1 MQIYLARNQEQAG
14 PYSLEQVNS
23 MLASG
28 QVVLSDLAWH
38 DGLDNWQPLGQLT
51 HGRLHYSPTGVS
63 PVSSAPTSQNS
74 QHPDSSPINLNKHA
88 AHPSATAPIASIGKR
103 LLGAVIDNLLTLLA
117 MFPAL
122 QHLDFAALEKSGG
135 TMAEMQTIISQSVP
149 PNSMMLTG
157 ALMIGVLLVQ
167 AFLIITRGQSIGKII
182 MNTRIVDQTT
192 RVKTGVMNSFVIRT
206 LLINLGYN
214 LPVIGIVVLL
224 ADLGMMLFSE
234 QRISLHDRLAKT
246 LVVDARPEQ
255 LSTDKP
261 ASTQR
266 GSAA

>member
-51 HGRLHYSPTGVS
+51 DGRLHYSPRGASPFASTPTHPYAAAS
-63 PVSSAPTSQNS
+63 PV
-74 QHPDSSPINLNKHA
+74 NLNKTTVPH
-88 AHPSATAPIASIGKR
+88 SATAPIASIGKR
-103 LLGAVIDNLLTLLA
+103 LLGAVIDNMLTLLA
-117 MFPAL
+117 MFPTL
-122 QHLDFAALEKSGG
+122 QHLDIEALEKSSG
-135 TMAEMQTIISQSVP
+135 TMTDMQAIIMQSVP
-149 PNSMMLTG
+149 QNSMSLTA
-157 ALMIGVLLVQ
+157 ALMVGVLILQ
-167 AFLIITRGQSIGKII
+167 AFLIITRGQSVGKIF

-192 RVKTGVMNSFVIRT
+192 RVKTSVMNSFLIRT

-214 LPVIGIVVLL
+214 LPMLGIVVLL

-255 LSTDKP
+255 LSSDQ
-261 ASTQR
+261 SV
-266 GSAA
+266 

>member
-51 HGRLHYSPTGVS
+51 DGRLHYSPRGNSAFV
-63 PVSSAPTSQNS
+63 SAPT
-74 QHPDSSPINLNKHA
+74 HPYAAASAVNLNKTTPQH
-88 AHPSATAPIASIGKR
+88 SATAPIASIGKR
-103 LLGAVIDNLLTLLA
+103 LLGAVIDNMLTLLA
-117 MFPAL
+117 MFPTL
-122 QHLDFAALEKSGG
+122 QHLDIQALEKSGG
-135 TMAEMQTIISQSVP
+135 TMADMQAIIMQSVP
-149 PNSMMLTG
+149 QNSMSLTA
-157 ALMIGVLLVQ
+157 ALMIGVLIIQ
-167 AFLIITRGQSIGKII
+167 AFLIITRGQSVGKIV

-192 RVKTGVMNSFVIRT
+192 RVKTSVMNSFVIRT

-214 LPVIGIVVLL
+214 LPMLGIVVLL

-255 LSTDKP
+255 LATDQ
-261 ASTQR
+261 SV
-266 GSAA
+266 

>member
-38 DGLDNWQPLGQLT
+38 EGLDNWQPLGQLT
-51 HGRLHYSPTGVS
+51 AGRLHYSPRGVS
-63 PVSSAPTSQNS
+63 PFASAPATPTAASQS
-74 QHPDSSPINLNKHA
+74 AASTPVNLSKTNPA
-88 AHPSATAPIASIGKR
+88 AAAPIASIGKR
-103 LLGAVIDNLLTLLA
+103 LLGAVIDNVLTLLA

-135 TMAEMQTIISQSVP
+135 TMTDMQTIIEQSVP
-149 PNSMMLTG
+149 ANSMMLT
-157 ALMIGVLLVQ
+157 ATLMLGVLIVQ

-182 MNTRIVDQTT
+182 MGTRIVDQTT
-192 RVKTGVMNSFVIRT
+192 RIKTGVMNSFVIRT

-214 LPVIGIVVLL
+214 LPVIGILVLL
-224 ADLGMMLFSE
+224 VDLGMMLFSE

-255 LSTDKP
+255 LSD
-261 ASTQR
+261 STAPR
-266 GSAA
+266 S

>member
-14 PYSLEQVNS
+14 PYTLEQVNS

-51 HGRLHYSPTGVS
+51 GGRLHYSPSG
-63 PVSSAPTSQNS
+63 
-74 QHPDSSPINLNKHA
+74 SSPFSTAPAQTKTDQTSTAVNLNKA
-88 AHPSATAPIASIGKR
+88 PQQVTTSAPIASIGKR
-103 LLGAVIDNLLTLLA
+103 LLGAVIDNVLTLLA

-122 QHLDFAALEKSGG
+122 QQLDFKAIEASSGSM
-135 TMAEMQTIISQSVP
+135 TDMQAIISQSVP
-149 PNSMMLTG
+149 QESMMLTG
-157 ALMIGVLLVQ
+157 ALMIGLLIVQ
-167 AFLIITRGQSIGKII
+167 AFLIITRGQSIGKIV
-182 MNTRIVDQTT
+182 MKTRIVDQTT

-214 LPVIGIVVLL
+214 LPMIGIVVLL

-234 QRISLHDRLAKT
+234 QRISLHDRLAHT
-246 LVVDARPEQ
+246 LVVEAHPEQ
-255 LSTDKP
+255 LIKQDEKS
-261 ASTQR
+261 S
-266 GSAA
+266 

>member
-28 QVVLSDLAWH
+28 QVLLTDLAWH
-38 DGLDNWQPLGQLT
+38 DGMDNWQTLGQLT
-51 HGRLHYSPTGVS
+51 GGQLCYRPHSANPF
-63 PVSSAPTSQNS
+63 SSAPATPTTPS
-74 QHPDSSPINLNKHA
+74 HA
-88 AHPSATAPIASIGKR
+88 ASSAPVNLSKTSPAAAAPIASIGKR
-103 LLGAVIDNLLTLLA
+103 LLGAVIDNMLTLLA
-117 MFPAL
+117 MFPTL
-122 QHLDFAALEKSGG
+122 QHLDIEALEKSGG
-135 TMAEMQTIISQSVP
+135 TMADVQAIIMQSVP
-149 PNSMMLTG
+149 QNSMSLTA
-157 ALMIGVLLVQ
+157 ALMIGVLIIQ
-167 AFLIITRGQSIGKII
+167 AFLIITRGQSVGKIV

-192 RVKTGVMNSFVIRT
+192 RVKTSVMNSFVIRT

-214 LPVIGIVVLL
+214 LPMLGIVVLL

-255 LSTDKP
+255 LATDQ
-261 ASTQR
+261 SV
-266 GSAA
+266 

>member
-38 DGLDNWQPLGQLT
+38 EGLDNWQPLGQLT
-51 HGRLHYSPTGVS
+51 GGRLHYSPHGANPFASAPATPS
-63 PVSSAPTSQNS
+63 HAASSAPV
-74 QHPDSSPINLNKHA
+74 NLSKTNPA
-88 AHPSATAPIASIGKR
+88 AAAPIASIGKR
-103 LLGAVIDNLLTLLA
+103 LLGAVIDNVLTLLA

-135 TMAEMQTIISQSVP
+135 TMTDMQTIIEQSVP
-149 PNSMMLTG
+149 ANSMMLT
-157 ALMIGVLLVQ
+157 ATLMLGVLIVQ
-167 AFLIITRGQSIGKII
+167 AFLIITRGQSIGKIV
-182 MNTRIVDQTT
+182 MGTRIVDQTT
-192 RVKTGVMNSFVIRT
+192 RIKTGVMNSFVIRT

-214 LPVIGIVVLL
+214 LPVIGIFVLL
-224 ADLGMMLFSE
+224 VDLGMMLFSE

-255 LSTDKP
+255 LSG
-261 ASTQR
+261 STAPR
-266 GSAA
+266 A